1 MLIVHIFLFVYFSQ
15 YTLFIFISLCI
26 LVLKVSVL
34 KVAENWVDVAKIFT
48 ILSLVLLLK
57 VLLIIESVWILK
69 DLHDGG
75 EKLANE
81 H

>member
-15 YTLFIFISLCI
+15 YTLFIFFSLCI